1 MKKVIIPVL
10 LALLSWSYSAFAQVT
25 MIQSFDNIAA
35 DSNFVW
41 TANVEGGKSYLSW
54 TQDPT
59 DKVEGTASLDVKTA
73 IDSLHPWGSFSQI
86 IYRTHNGQFMDWSSS
101 DTLKLWI
108 KIVKAPVYPQ
118 YMSFRIQILDQGP
131 TGTDQPETYIY
142 QNDLVLDAVSGWYEL
157 HVPLHEINS
166 QGRTIT
172 PGDSG
177 FVEAPGSWGG
187 FTYNDDKLNIDK
199 LIGWNIVCVTTTTS
213 LNPNPPPG
221 YANVPADSLEFK
233 VDGFV
238 RSGNKSV
245 PFIIFNGI
253 AVPGQLTPWTWGGAA
268 ISTEQGAGPVPNSN
282 ALKWVM
288 GDDYGNGWNGFG
300 FNVAPP
306 FNLSGGWPMDSLKF
320 LMKTNATGDSLRAQ
334 FENGVGKV
342 GIVFNTANDTLW
354 HQYSLALRNMVPQ
367 DGTTGFDPAN
377 VSVFGIMSQ
386 HDSALGIKGKVAFLT
401 NMWTGNPK
409 IDVIPPPPP
418 TGVLVNTNI
427 DKTNTIVWNDVP
439 NIQNETYNV
448 YYSFKQITDITASGV
463 EIAATGIL
471 HGTNMAIHQLLA
483 PGSNQ
488 NVSYYYA
495 VVCRSEA
502 GILGTPGSTGTATT
516 NMAKGVTTIHWGAPA
531 NFAADADLSEWA
543 GITPFRMYPSDHS
556 GTVVTNTYIPND
568 TVCSVDAYV
577 AMDANYL
584 YVAFHVNTN
593 NVYYDPN
600 LDKLGNSYLNTCP
613 DLFIGLYNWHG
624 ANHTGLQSGA
634 QPDYHLRFSQQHI
647 RIDNMGVDSLEI
659 YGSDYAWNPTR
670 FPDPL
675 AGYNVEARIPWS
687 DLAHKSDNG
696 GTRNDNLFVPQEGM
710 RIPIDFEINNVSPG
724 KTQRD
729 GQLDY
734 SSAANGNSWSNVGLW
749 TYTWNG
755 NKWEVTGVTD
765 RNQTVNSYKLEQ
777 NYPNPF
783 NPSTSIRYSIIQPGK
798 VVLKVYDILGR
809 EITTLVNQFQ
819 VAGNY
824 TVNFDA
830 SKLASGVYFYRIE
843 SGAFQNVKK
852 MMLLK

>member
-1 MKKVIIPVL
+1 MKKIILPII
-10 LALLSWSYSAFAQVT
+10 ALFLSWSFAIFAQQAT
-25 MIQSFDNIAA
+25 IENFDNISA
-35 DSNFVW
+35 DTNFVW
-41 TANVEGGKSYLSW
+41 TGNTEGAPSYLT
-54 TQDPT
+54 TQEDMV
-59 DKVEGTASLDVKTA
+59 DKVEGIASLDVKTSIGA
-73 IDSLHPWGSFSQI
+73 FHGWGSYSQFL
-86 IYRTHNGQFMDWSSS
+86 YRLPTNQTMDFSSS
-101 DTLKLWI
+101 DTLKIWI
-108 KIVKAPVYPQ
+108 KVVTAPKHPENMLLRFTLIDQDAPGDPNESYVYDNTTAID
-118 YMSFRIQILDQGP
+118 SV
-131 TGTDQPETYIY
+131 T
-142 QNDLVLDAVSGWYEL
+142 GWYL
-157 HVPLHEINS
+157 LKIPLHEINS
-166 QGRTIT
+166 QNGTVI

-177 FVEAPGSWGG
+177 FVMVPYSWGG
-187 FTYNDDKLNIDK
+187 FTYNDHKLNLDKLV
-199 LIGWNIVCVTTTTS
+199 GWNIGFITS
-213 LNPNPPPG
+213 GWDPS
-221 YANVPADSLEFK
+221 ANLPADSLELK
-233 VDGFV
+233 LDGFI
-238 RSGNKSV
+238 RTGNKAV

-253 AVPGQLTPWTWGGAA
+253 AVPGQLGTPWTWGGAA

-342 GIVFNTANDTLW
+342 GKVFNTANDTLW
-354 HQYSLALRNMVPQ
+354 HQYSLALRDMVPQ

-401 NMWTGNPK
+401 NIWTGNPK

-418 TGVLVNTNI
+418 TGVLVNTNT

-448 YYSFKQITDITASGV
+448 YYSFKQITDITAPGV

-502 GILGTPGSTGTATT
+502 GILGTPGPTGSATT
-516 NMAKGVTTIHWGAPA
+516 NMAKGVTTVHWGAPA
-531 NFAADADLSEWA
+531 NFVADADLSEWA

-556 GTVVTNTYIPND
+556 GTVVTNTNIPSD
-568 TVCSVDAYV
+568 TVCSADAYV
-577 AMDANYL
+577 AMDADYL
-584 YVAFHVNTN
+584 YVAFHVNSN
-593 NVYYDPN
+593 NVYYDPL
-600 LDKLGNSYLNTCP
+600 LDKAGTTYLNTCP

-624 ANHTGLQSGA
+624 ASHTGLESGA
-634 QPDYHLRFSQQHI
+634 NPDYHLRFSQHHI
-647 RIDNMGVDSLEI
+647 RIDNMGVDSLEV
-659 YGSDYAWNPTR
+659 YGSDYAWNDAR

-675 AGYNVEARIPWS
+675 AGYNVEARIPWT
-687 DLAHKSDNG
+687 DLAHKSDLGN
-696 GTRNDNLFVPQEGM
+696 TRTDNLFVPLEGM

-765 RNQTVNSYKLEQ
+765 RNQTVKSYKLEQ

>member
-1 MKKVIIPVL
+1 MKKIILPII
-10 LALLSWSYSAFAQVT
+10 ALFLSWSFAIFAQQAT
-25 MIQSFDNIAA
+25 IENFDNISA
-35 DSNFVW
+35 DTNFVW
-41 TANVEGGKSYLSW
+41 TGNTEGAPSYLT
-54 TQDPT
+54 TQEDMV
-59 DKVEGTASLDVKTA
+59 DKVEGIASLDVKTSIGA
-73 IDSLHPWGSFSQI
+73 FHGWGSYSQFL
-86 IYRTHNGQFMDWSSS
+86 YRLPTNQTMDFSSS
-101 DTLKLWI
+101 DTLKIWI
-108 KIVKAPVYPQ
+108 KVVTAPKHPENMLLRFTLIDQDAPGDPNESYVYDNTTAID
-118 YMSFRIQILDQGP
+118 SV
-131 TGTDQPETYIY
+131 T
-142 QNDLVLDAVSGWYEL
+142 GWYL
-157 HVPLHEINS
+157 LKIPLHEINS
-166 QGRTIT
+166 QNGTVI

-177 FVEAPGSWGG
+177 FVMVPYSWGG
-187 FTYNDDKLNIDK
+187 FTYNDHKLNLDKLV
-199 LIGWNIVCVTTTTS
+199 GWNIGFITS
-213 LNPNPPPG
+213 GWDPS
-221 YANVPADSLEFK
+221 ANLPADSLELK
-233 VDGFV
+233 LDGFI
-238 RSGNKSV
+238 RTGNKAV

-253 AVPGQLTPWTWGGAA
+253 AVPGQLGTPWTWGGAA

-282 ALKWVM
+282 ALKWVL

-342 GIVFNTANDTLW
+342 GKVFNTANDTLW
-354 HQYSLALRNMVPQ
+354 HQYSLALRDMVPQ

-418 TGVLVNTNI
+418 TGVLVNTNT

-448 YYSFKQITDITASGV
+448 YYSFKQITDITAPGV

-502 GILGTPGSTGTATT
+502 GILGTPGSTGSATT
-516 NMAKGVTTIHWGAPA
+516 NMAKGVTTVHWGAPP

-543 GITPFRMYPSDHS
+543 GITPFRMFPSDHS
-556 GTVVTNTYIPND
+556 GTVVTNTNIPSD
-568 TVCSVDAYV
+568 TVCSADAYV

-593 NVYYDPN
+593 NVYYDPL
-600 LDKLGNSYLNTCP
+600 LDKAGTTYLNTCP

-624 ANHTGLQSGA
+624 ASHTGLESGA
-634 QPDYHLRFSQQHI
+634 NPDYHLRFSQHHI
-647 RIDNMGVDSLEI
+647 RIDNMGVDSLEV
-659 YGSDYAWNPTR
+659 YGSDYAWNDAR

-675 AGYNVEARIPWS
+675 AGYNVEARIPWT
-687 DLAHKSDNG
+687 DLAHKSDLGN
-696 GTRNDNLFVPQEGM
+696 TRTDNLFVPLEGM

-765 RNQTVNSYKLEQ
+765 RNQTVKSYKLEQ